1 MKSDNW
7 SKRGQGIV
15 LTWTRAYKYRGQ
27 TCDNTEDEG
36 VTIPRTKPRP
46 KEETEYSIN
55 QPIKHHTQI
64 AVYSWPGTTDFSQQQ
79 KETITLTAD
88 GSVII
93 FHCSFAHK
101 EPCCF
106 NLKRPISLIHRQQK
120 HIQLNITVIET
131 LSQIGH

>member
-1 MKSDNW
+1 MIFRTSKDATKGILPRTKLRRMKSDNW

-64 AVYSWPGTTDFSQQQ
+64 AVYS
-79 KETITLTAD
+79 
-88 GSVII
+88 
-93 FHCSFAHK
+93 
-101 EPCCF
+101 
-106 NLKRPISLIHRQQK
+106 
-120 HIQLNITVIET
+120 
-131 LSQIGH
+131 